1 MSGTTKVKGLTIQI
15 YGDDKEF
22 QDTVTGTKKALNEL
36 QKESMTLNSHLKFDP
51 KNVDKL
57 NQRLKSLQQQVK
69 LNESL
74 IEKYNAELSK
84 MDKADIGSDQW
95 LTLQKNIATAEKNIA
110 QCNKYIKD
118 TEDALKKVDNH
129 NLSKV
134 RKAIKSLADN
144 AEKVGETLTDKLTKP
159 IAAIATATAATTQA
173 TKEYRE
179 DVAKLET
186 NALTAGANL
195 EITNQALKDLNAI
208 TGESDSN
215 VEGLSNLLQAGFK
228 DNNLTRLVE
237 ELSGAV
243 IKFPDTLKIES
254 LADGLQ
260 ETLATGE
267 ATGQFGELLDRLGIG
282 ADNFTEKLK
291 KCKTEAEKQQLVLD
305 TLANAGLA
313 DINKAYRENNK
324 SLIENSDAQYE
335 LNEAISDLGRTM
347 EPVVA
352 KVTQFVAN
360 LLKWFNDLDPKIKV
374 IIAALFGIVAAIG
387 PVITI
392 VTKLKG
398 AVSALEGV
406 FGKLNSRFAII
417 AGVIAG
423 VIALFVYLY
432 NTNENFRNLIN
443 TIAAEVLPALQTAF
457 ETISTFI
464 SETVIP
470 ILQTLWDWIDKY
482 IMPVIGKVATF
493 LVDVLYEA
501 FKSVA
506 VFVRDTLTPIIDA
519 LKTAFEWVYDKLSAA
534 KTAFDEAYESFKK
547 TEAFKILKDVLQSV
561 VDVAGKLIDSLKWL
575 SENASLI
582 FGNTA
587 AAAKK
592 AVENAKGAGGTLGVG
607 GLFDSGGFGN
617 LINGGDTTLYL
628 STNFNVTNNGTPIS
642 VQTLRKWGNVI
653 TDIVDENLGRRGR

>member
-74 IEKYNAELSK
+74 IEKYNAELNK

-110 QCNKYIKD
+110 QCNRYIKD
-118 TEDALKKVDNH
+118 TEDALKKVDNQ

-134 RKAIKSLADN
+134 RKAVNALADN
-144 AEKVGETLTDKLTKP
+144 AKKVGETLTDKLTKP

-228 DNNLTRLVE
+228 DNNLTRVVE

-254 LADGLQ
+254 LADSLQ

-267 ATGQFGELLDRLGIG
+267 TTGQFGELLDRLGIG

-305 TLANAGLA
+305 TLASAGLA
-313 DINKAYRENNK
+313 DVNKAYRENNK
-324 SLIENSDAQYE
+324 SLIENSDAQYD
-335 LNEAISDLGRTM
+335 LNEAISDLGKTM
-347 EPVVA
+347 EPVVT
-352 KVTQFVAN
+352 KVTQFVAD

-374 IIAALFGIVAAIG
+374 IIAAVAGIAAAIG

-398 AVSALEGV
+398 AVSALNGV
-406 FGKLNSRFAII
+406 FGKLNSKFAII

-432 NTNENFRNLIN
+432 NTNEDFKNLID

-457 ETISTFI
+457 ETVSTFI
-464 SETVIP
+464 NETVIP
-470 ILQTLWDWIDKY
+470 ILQALWDWIDKY
-482 IMPVIGKVATF
+482 IMPIVAEVASF

-506 VFVRDTLTPIIDA
+506 IFVRDTLTPIIDA

-547 TEAFKILKDVLQSV
+547 TEAFKILKGVLQGV
-561 VDVAGKLIDSLKWL
+561 VDVAEKLIDSLKWL

-587 AAAKK
+587 EAAKK
-592 AVENAKGAGGTLGVG
+592 AVEHAKGASSTLGVG

-617 LINGGDTTLYL
+617 TVNGGDTTLYL

>member
-74 IEKYNAELSK
+74 IEKYNAELNK

-110 QCNKYIKD
+110 QCNRYIKD
-118 TEDALKKVDNH
+118 TEDALKKVDNQD
-129 NLSKV
+129 LSKV
-134 RKAIKSLADN
+134 RKAVNALADN
-144 AEKVGETLTDKLTKP
+144 AKKVGETLTDKLTKP

-228 DNNLTRLVE
+228 DNNLTRIVE

-313 DINKAYRENNK
+313 DVNKAYRENNE
-324 SLIENSDAQYE
+324 SLIENSDAQYD
-335 LNEAISDLGRTM
+335 LNEAISDLGKTM

-352 KVTQFVAN
+352 KVTKFVAD

-374 IIAALFGIVAAIG
+374 IIAAVAGIAAAIG

-398 AVSALEGV
+398 AVSALNGV
-406 FGKLNSRFAII
+406 FGKLNSKFAII
-417 AGVIAG
+417 AGVIVG

-432 NTNENFRNLIN
+432 NTNEDFKNLID

-457 ETISTFI
+457 ETVSTFI
-464 SETVIP
+464 NETVIP
-470 ILQTLWDWIDKY
+470 VLQALWDWIDKY
-482 IMPVIGKVATF
+482 IMPIVAEVASF

-506 VFVRDTLTPIIDA
+506 IFVRDTLTPIIDA

-547 TEAFKILKDVLQSV
+547 TEAFKILKGVLQGV
-561 VDVAGKLIDSLKWL
+561 VDVAEKLIDSLKWL

-587 AAAKK
+587 EAAKK
-592 AVENAKGAGGTLGVG
+592 AVENAKGASSTLGVG

-617 LINGGDTTLYL
+617 SVNGGDTTLYL

-642 VQTLRKWGNVI
+642 IQTLRKWGNVI

>member
-118 TEDALKKVDNH
+118 TEDALKKVDNQ

-144 AEKVGETLTDKLTKP
+144 AEKIGNTLTDKLTKP

-228 DNNLTRLVE
+228 DNNLTRVVE

-313 DINKAYRENNK
+313 DVNKAYRENNE
-324 SLIENSDAQYE
+324 SLIENSNAQYD
-335 LNEAISDLGRTM
+335 LNEAVSDLGKTM

-352 KVTQFVAN
+352 KVTQFVAD

-374 IIAALFGIVAAIG
+374 IIAAVAGIAAAIG

-398 AVSALEGV
+398 AVSALNGV
-406 FGKLNSRFAII
+406 FGKLNSKFAII

-432 NTNENFRNLIN
+432 NTNEDFKNLID
-443 TIAAEVLPALQTAF
+443 TIAAEVLPALQIAF

-464 SETVIP
+464 NETVIP

-592 AVENAKGAGGTLGVG
+592 AVENAKGASSTLGVG

-617 LINGGDTTLYL
+617 IVNGGDTTLYL

>member
-1 MSGTTKVKGLTIQI
+1 MSGTTKVKGLTIEI

-22 QDTVTGTKKALNEL
+22 QNTVTGTKKALNEL

-57 NQRLKSLQQQVK
+57 NQRLKSLQQQVQ

-74 IEKYNAELSK
+74 IEKYNDELSK

-95 LTLQKNIATAEKNIA
+95 ITLKKNIATAEKNIA

-118 TEDALKKVDNH
+118 TEDALKKVDNQ

-134 RKAIKSLADN
+134 RKAINGLADN
-144 AEKVGETLTDKLTKP
+144 AEKIGQTLTDKLTKP

-347 EPVVA
+347 EPIVA
-352 KVTQFVAN
+352 KVTQFVAD
-360 LLKWFNDLDPKIKV
+360 LLKWFNNLDPKIKA
-374 IIAALFGIVAAIG
+374 IIAALLGIVFAIG
-387 PVITI
+387 PVITT

-398 AVSALEGV
+398 AVSALEVV

-432 NTNENFRNLIN
+432 NTNENFKKLID
-443 TIAAEVLPALQTAF
+443 TIAAEVLPALQIAF
-457 ETISTFI
+457 ETVSTFI
-464 SETVIP
+464 NETVIP

-506 VFVRDTLTPIIDA
+506 VFVRDTLTPVIDA

>member
-1 MSGTTKVKGLTIQI
+1 MSGTTKVKGLTIEI

-110 QCNKYIKD
+110 QCNRYIKD
-118 TEDALKKVDNH
+118 TEDALKKVDNQ

-134 RKAIKSLADN
+134 RKAINGLADN
-144 AEKVGETLTDKLTKP
+144 AEKIGNTLTDKLTKP

-228 DNNLTRLVE
+228 DNNLTRVVE

-313 DINKAYRENNK
+313 DVNKAYRENNK

-335 LNEAISDLGRTM
+335 LNEAVSDLGKTM

-352 KVTQFVAN
+352 KVTQFVAD

-374 IIAALFGIVAAIG
+374 IIAAVAGIAAAIG

-398 AVSALEGV
+398 AVSALNGV
-406 FGKLNSRFAII
+406 FGKLNSKFAII

-432 NTNENFRNLIN
+432 NTNEDFKNLID

-457 ETISTFI
+457 ETVSTFI
-464 SETVIP
+464 NETVIP
-470 ILQTLWDWIDKY
+470 ILQALWDWIDKY
-482 IMPVIGKVATF
+482 IMPIVGEVASF

-501 FKSVA
+501 LKSVA
-506 VFVRDTLTPIIDA
+506 IFVRDTLTPIIDA

-547 TEAFKILKDVLQSV
+547 TEAFKILKGVLQGV
-561 VDVAGKLIDSLKWL
+561 VDVAEKLIDSLKWL

-587 AAAKK
+587 EAAKK
-592 AVENAKGAGGTLGVG
+592 AVESAKGASSTLGVG

-617 LINGGDTTLYL
+617 IVNGGDTTLYL

>member
-74 IEKYNAELSK
+74 IEKYNAELNK

-110 QCNKYIKD
+110 QCNRYIKD
-118 TEDALKKVDNH
+118 TEDALKKVDNQ

-134 RKAIKSLADN
+134 RKAVNALADN
-144 AEKVGETLTDKLTKP
+144 AKKVGETLTDKLTKP

-228 DNNLTRLVE
+228 DNNLTRVVE

-254 LADGLQ
+254 LADSLQ

-267 ATGQFGELLDRLGIG
+267 TTGQFGELLDRLGIG

-305 TLANAGLA
+305 TLASAGLA
-313 DINKAYRENNK
+313 DVNKAYRENNK
-324 SLIENSDAQYE
+324 SLIENSDAQYD
-335 LNEAISDLGRTM
+335 LNEAISDLGKTM
-347 EPVVA
+347 EPVVT
-352 KVTQFVAN
+352 KVTQFVAD

-374 IIAALFGIVAAIG
+374 IIAAVAGIAAAIG

-398 AVSALEGV
+398 AVSALNGV
-406 FGKLNSRFAII
+406 FGKLNSKFAII

-432 NTNENFRNLIN
+432 NTNEDFKNLID

-457 ETISTFI
+457 ETVSTFI
-464 SETVIP
+464 NETVIP
-470 ILQTLWDWIDKY
+470 ILQALWDWIDKY
-482 IMPVIGKVATF
+482 IMPIVAEVASF

-506 VFVRDTLTPIIDA
+506 IFVRDTLTPIIDA

-547 TEAFKILKDVLQSV
+547 TEAFKILKGVLQGV
-561 VDVAGKLIDSLKWL
+561 VDVAEKLIDSLKWL

-587 AAAKK
+587 EAAKK
-592 AVENAKGAGGTLGVG
+592 AVENAKGASSTLGVG

-617 LINGGDTTLYL
+617 TVNGGDTTLYL

>member
-74 IEKYNAELSK
+74 IEKYNAELNK

-110 QCNKYIKD
+110 QCNRYIKD
-118 TEDALKKVDNH
+118 TEDALKKVDNQ

-134 RKAIKSLADN
+134 RKAINGLADN
-144 AEKVGETLTDKLTKP
+144 AEKIGNTLTDKLTKP

-228 DNNLTRLVE
+228 DNNLTRVVE

-347 EPVVA
+347 EPIVA
-352 KVTQFVAN
+352 KVTQFVAD

-374 IIAALFGIVAAIG
+374 IIAAVAGIAAAIG

-398 AVSALEGV
+398 AVSALNGV
-406 FGKLNSRFAII
+406 FGKLNSKFAII

-432 NTNENFRNLIN
+432 NTNEDFKNLID

-457 ETISTFI
+457 ETVSTFI
-464 SETVIP
+464 NETVIP
-470 ILQTLWDWIDKY
+470 VLQALWDWIDKY
-482 IMPVIGKVATF
+482 IMPIIGEVASF

-506 VFVRDTLTPIIDA
+506 IFVRDTLTPIIDA

-547 TEAFKILKDVLQSV
+547 TEAFKILKGVLQGV
-561 VDVAGKLIDSLKWL
+561 VDVAEKLIDSLKWL
-575 SENASLI
+575 SKNASLI

-587 AAAKK
+587 EAAKK
-592 AVENAKGAGGTLGVG
+592 AVENAKGASGTLGVG

>member
-1 MSGTTKVKGLTIQI
+1 MSGTTKVKGLTIEI

-22 QDTVTGTKKALNEL
+22 QNTVTGTKKALNEL

-57 NQRLKSLQQQVK
+57 NQRLKSLQQQVQ

-74 IEKYNAELSK
+74 IEKYNDELSK

-95 LTLQKNIATAEKNIA
+95 ITLKKNIATAEKNIA
-110 QCNKYIKD
+110 QCNKYIED
-118 TEDALKKVDNH
+118 TEDALKKVDNQ

-134 RKAIKSLADN
+134 RKAINGLADN
-144 AEKVGETLTDKLTKP
+144 AEKIGQTLTDKLTKP

-347 EPVVA
+347 EPIVA
-352 KVTQFVAN
+352 KVTQFVAD
-360 LLKWFNDLDPKIKV
+360 LLKWFNNLDPKIKA

-387 PVITI
+387 PVITT

-398 AVSALEGV
+398 AVSALEVV

-417 AGVIAG
+417 AAVSTG
-423 VIALFVYLY
+423 
-432 NTNENFRNLIN
+432 NNFTYWN
-443 TIAAEVLPALQTAF
+443 
-457 ETISTFI
+457 
-464 SETVIP
+464 
-470 ILQTLWDWIDKY
+470 
-482 IMPVIGKVATF
+482 
-493 LVDVLYEA
+493 
-501 FKSVA
+501 
-506 VFVRDTLTPIIDA
+506 II
-519 LKTAFEWVYDKLSAA
+519 T
-534 KTAFDEAYESFKK
+534 
-547 TEAFKILKDVLQSV
+547 
-561 VDVAGKLIDSLKWL
+561 
-575 SENASLI
+575 
-582 FGNTA
+582 
-587 AAAKK
+587 
-592 AVENAKGAGGTLGVG
+592 
-607 GLFDSGGFGN
+607 
-617 LINGGDTTLYL
+617 
-628 STNFNVTNNGTPIS
+628 
-642 VQTLRKWGNVI
+642 
-653 TDIVDENLGRRGR
+653 

>member
-74 IEKYNAELSK
+74 IEKYNAELNK

-110 QCNKYIKD
+110 QCNRYIKD
-118 TEDALKKVDNH
+118 TEDALKKVDNQ

-134 RKAIKSLADN
+134 RKAINSLADN
-144 AEKVGETLTDKLTKP
+144 AEKIGNTLTDKLTKP

-228 DNNLTRLVE
+228 DNNLTKVVE

-254 LADGLQ
+254 LADSLQ

-305 TLANAGLA
+305 TLASAGLA
-313 DINKAYRENNK
+313 DVNKAYRENNK

-335 LNEAISDLGRTM
+335 LNEAVSDLGKTM

-374 IIAALFGIVAAIG
+374 IIAAVAGIAAAIG

-432 NTNENFRNLIN
+432 NTNENFKNLID
-443 TIAAEVLPALQTAF
+443 TIAAEVLPALQIAF
-457 ETISTFI
+457 ETVSTFI
-464 SETVIP
+464 NETVIP

>member
-74 IEKYNAELSK
+74 IEKYNAELNK

-110 QCNKYIKD
+110 QCNRYIKD
-118 TEDALKKVDNH
+118 TADALKKVDNQ

-134 RKAIKSLADN
+134 RKAINGLADN
-144 AEKVGETLTDKLTKP
+144 AEKIGNTLTDKLTKP

-313 DINKAYRENNK
+313 DVNKAYRENNK

-335 LNEAISDLGRTM
+335 LNEAVSDLGKTM

-352 KVTQFVAN
+352 KVTQFVAD

-374 IIAALFGIVAAIG
+374 IIAAVAGIAAAIG

-398 AVSALEGV
+398 AVSALNGV
-406 FGKLNSRFAII
+406 FGKLNSKFAII

-432 NTNENFRNLIN
+432 NTNEDFKNLID

-457 ETISTFI
+457 ETVSTFI
-464 SETVIP
+464 NETVIP
-470 ILQTLWDWIDKY
+470 ILQALWDWIDKY
-482 IMPVIGKVATF
+482 IMPIVGEVASF

-506 VFVRDTLTPIIDA
+506 IFVRDTLTPIIDA

-561 VDVAGKLIDSLKWL
+561 VDVAEKLIDSLKWL

-592 AVENAKGAGGTLGVG
+592 AVENAKGASGTLGVG

>member
-74 IEKYNAELSK
+74 IEKYNAELNK

-110 QCNKYIKD
+110 QCNRYIKD
-118 TEDALKKVDNH
+118 TEDALKKVDNQ

-134 RKAIKSLADN
+134 RKAINGLADN
-144 AEKVGETLTDKLTKP
+144 AEKIGNTLTDKLTKP

-228 DNNLTRLVE
+228 DNNLTRVVE

-313 DINKAYRENNK
+313 DVNKAYRENNK
-324 SLIENSDAQYE
+324 SLIENSDAQYD
-335 LNEAISDLGRTM
+335 LNEAISDLGKTM

-352 KVTQFVAN
+352 KVTQFVAD

-374 IIAALFGIVAAIG
+374 IIAAVAGIAAAIG

-398 AVSALEGV
+398 AVSALNGV
-406 FGKLNSRFAII
+406 FGKLNSKFAII

-432 NTNENFRNLIN
+432 NTNEDFKNLID

-457 ETISTFI
+457 ETVSTFI
-464 SETVIP
+464 NETVIP
-470 ILQTLWDWIDKY
+470 VLQALWDWIDKY
-482 IMPVIGKVATF
+482 IMPIIGEVASF

-506 VFVRDTLTPIIDA
+506 IFVRDTLTPIIDA

-561 VDVAGKLIDSLKWL
+561 VDVAEKLIDSLKWL

-592 AVENAKGAGGTLGVG
+592 AVENAKGASGTLGVG

>member
-74 IEKYNAELSK
+74 IEKYNAELNK

-110 QCNKYIKD
+110 QCNRYIKD
-118 TEDALKKVDNH
+118 TEDALKKVDNQ

-134 RKAIKSLADN
+134 RKAINGLADN
-144 AEKVGETLTDKLTKP
+144 AEKIGNTLTDKLTKP

-228 DNNLTRLVE
+228 DNNLTRVVE

-313 DINKAYRENNK
+313 DVNKAYRENNK
-324 SLIENSDAQYE
+324 SLIENSDAQYD
-335 LNEAISDLGRTM
+335 LNEAISDLGKTM

-352 KVTQFVAN
+352 KVTQFVAD

-374 IIAALFGIVAAIG
+374 IIAAVAGIAAAIG

-398 AVSALEGV
+398 AVSALNGV
-406 FGKLNSRFAII
+406 FGKLNSKFAII

-432 NTNENFRNLIN
+432 NTNEDFKNLID

-457 ETISTFI
+457 ETVSTFI
-464 SETVIP
+464 NETVIP
-470 ILQTLWDWIDKY
+470 VLQALWDWIDKY
-482 IMPVIGKVATF
+482 IMPIIGEVASF

-506 VFVRDTLTPIIDA
+506 IFVRDTLTPIIDA

-547 TEAFKILKDVLQSV
+547 TEAFKILKGVLQGV
-561 VDVAGKLIDSLKWL
+561 LDVAEKLIDSLKWL

-587 AAAKK
+587 EAAKK
-592 AVENAKGAGGTLGVG
+592 AVESAKGASSTLGVG

-617 LINGGDTTLYL
+617 IVNGGDTTLYL

>member
-74 IEKYNAELSK
+74 IEKYNAELNK

-110 QCNKYIKD
+110 QCNRYIKD
-118 TEDALKKVDNH
+118 TEDALKKVDNQD
-129 NLSKV
+129 LSKV
-134 RKAIKSLADN
+134 RKAVNALADN

-228 DNNLTRLVE
+228 DNNLTRVVE

-313 DINKAYRENNK
+313 DVNKAYRENNK

-335 LNEAISDLGRTM
+335 LNEAISDLGKTM

-352 KVTQFVAN
+352 KVTQFVAD

-374 IIAALFGIVAAIG
+374 IIAAVAGIAAAIG
-387 PVITI
+387 PVVTI

-432 NTNENFRNLIN
+432 NTNEDFRNLIN

-457 ETISTFI
+457 ETVSTFI
-464 SETVIP
+464 NETVIP
-470 ILQTLWDWIDKY
+470 VLQALWDWINTY
-482 IMPVIGKVATF
+482 IMPVIGAVATF
-493 LVDVLYEA
+493 LVEKLWNA
-501 FKSVA
+501 FKEVA
-506 VFVRDTLTPIIDA
+506 DIVSMVLQPILD
-519 LKTAFEWVYDKLSAA
+519 V
-534 KTAFDEAYESFKK
+534 
-547 TEAFKILKDVLQSV
+547 LKDVFEGLYNFM
-561 VDVAGKLIDSLKWL
+561 VDVKDAFNNAYDAFSKTKAFEVIRDIIIAIADGVNEIIEGFKWIINHIDDLTSVDDKI
-575 SENASLI
+575 EEI
-582 FGNTA
+582 
-587 AAAKK
+587 AKK
-592 AVENAKGAGGTLGVG
+592 SSEASNILGSAS

-617 LINGGDTTLYL
+617 IVNGGDTTLYL

>member
-74 IEKYNAELSK
+74 IEKYNAELNK

-110 QCNKYIKD
+110 QCNRYIKD
-118 TEDALKKVDNH
+118 TEDALKKVDNQD
-129 NLSKV
+129 LSKV
-134 RKAIKSLADN
+134 RKAVNALADN
-144 AEKVGETLTDKLTKP
+144 AKKVGETLTDKLTKP

-228 DNNLTRLVE
+228 DNNLTRVVE

-282 ADNFTEKLK
+282 ADNFTEKLE

-313 DINKAYRENNK
+313 DVNKAYRENNK
-324 SLIENSDAQYE
+324 SLIENSDAQYD
-335 LNEAISDLGRTM
+335 LNEAISDLGKTM

-352 KVTQFVAN
+352 KVTQFVAD

-374 IIAALFGIVAAIG
+374 IIAAVAGIAAAIG

-398 AVSALEGV
+398 AVSALNGV
-406 FGKLNSRFAII
+406 FGKLNSKFAII

-432 NTNENFRNLIN
+432 NTNEDFKNLID

-457 ETISTFI
+457 ETVSTFI
-464 SETVIP
+464 NETVIP
-470 ILQTLWDWIDKY
+470 VLQALWDWIDKY
-482 IMPVIGKVATF
+482 IMPIIGEVASF

-506 VFVRDTLTPIIDA
+506 IFVRDTLTPIIDA

-561 VDVAGKLIDSLKWL
+561 VDVAEKLIDSLKWL

-592 AVENAKGAGGTLGVG
+592 AVENAKGASGTLGVG

>member
-74 IEKYNAELSK
+74 IEKYNAELNK

-110 QCNKYIKD
+110 QCNRYIKD
-118 TEDALKKVDNH
+118 TEDALKKVDNQD
-129 NLSKV
+129 LSKV
-134 RKAIKSLADN
+134 RKAVNALADN

-228 DNNLTRLVE
+228 DNNLTRVVE

-291 KCKTEAEKQQLVLD
+291 KCKTEAEKQQLV
-305 TLANAGLA
+305 
-313 DINKAYRENNK
+313 
-324 SLIENSDAQYE
+324 
-335 LNEAISDLGRTM
+335 
-347 EPVVA
+347 
-352 KVTQFVAN
+352 
-360 LLKWFNDLDPKIKV
+360 
-374 IIAALFGIVAAIG
+374 
-387 PVITI
+387 
-392 VTKLKG
+392 
-398 AVSALEGV
+398 
-406 FGKLNSRFAII
+406 
-417 AGVIAG
+417 
-423 VIALFVYLY
+423 
-432 NTNENFRNLIN
+432 
-443 TIAAEVLPALQTAF
+443 
-457 ETISTFI
+457 
-464 SETVIP
+464 
-470 ILQTLWDWIDKY
+470 
-482 IMPVIGKVATF
+482 
-493 LVDVLYEA
+493 
-501 FKSVA
+501 
-506 VFVRDTLTPIIDA
+506 
-519 LKTAFEWVYDKLSAA
+519 
-534 KTAFDEAYESFKK
+534 
-547 TEAFKILKDVLQSV
+547 
-561 VDVAGKLIDSLKWL
+561 
-575 SENASLI
+575 
-582 FGNTA
+582 
-587 AAAKK
+587 
-592 AVENAKGAGGTLGVG
+592 
-607 GLFDSGGFGN
+607 
-617 LINGGDTTLYL
+617 
-628 STNFNVTNNGTPIS
+628 
-642 VQTLRKWGNVI
+642 
-653 TDIVDENLGRRGR
+653 

>member
-74 IEKYNAELSK
+74 IEKYNAELNK

-110 QCNKYIKD
+110 QCNRYIKD
-118 TEDALKKVDNH
+118 TEDALKKVDNQ

-134 RKAIKSLADN
+134 RKAINSLADN
-144 AEKVGETLTDKLTKP
+144 AEKIGNTLTDKLTKP

-228 DNNLTRLVE
+228 DNNLTRVVE

-313 DINKAYRENNK
+313 DVNKAYRENNK

-335 LNEAISDLGRTM
+335 LNEAVSDLGKTM

-352 KVTQFVAN
+352 KVTQFVAD

-374 IIAALFGIVAAIG
+374 IIAAVAGIAAAIG

-398 AVSALEGV
+398 AVSALEVV

-432 NTNENFRNLIN
+432 NTNENFKNLID
-443 TIAAEVLPALQTAF
+443 TIAAEVLPALQIAF
-457 ETISTFI
+457 ETVSTFI
-464 SETVIP
+464 NETVIP

>member
-74 IEKYNAELSK
+74 IEKYNAELNK

-110 QCNKYIKD
+110 QCNRYIKD
-118 TEDALKKVDNH
+118 TEDALKKVDNQ

-134 RKAIKSLADN
+134 RKAINSLADN
-144 AEKVGETLTDKLTKP
+144 AEKIGNTLTDKLTKP

-228 DNNLTRLVE
+228 DNNLTKVVE

-254 LADGLQ
+254 LADSLQ

-347 EPVVA
+347 EPIVA
-352 KVTQFVAN
+352 KVTQFVAD
-360 LLKWFNDLDPKIKV
+360 LLKWFNNLDPKIKA

-387 PVITI
+387 PVITT

-398 AVSALEGV
+398 AVSALEVV

-432 NTNENFRNLIN
+432 NTNENFKNLID
-443 TIAAEVLPALQTAF
+443 TIAAEVLPALQIAF
-457 ETISTFI
+457 ETVSTFI
-464 SETVIP
+464 NETVIP

>member
-110 QCNKYIKD
+110 QCNRYIKD
-118 TEDALKKVDNH
+118 TEDALKKVDNQD
-129 NLSKV
+129 LSKV
-134 RKAIKSLADN
+134 RKAINGLADN
-144 AEKVGETLTDKLTKP
+144 AEKIGNTLTDKLTKP
-159 IAAIATATAATTQA
+159 IATIATATAATTQA

-313 DINKAYRENNK
+313 DVNKAYRENNK

-335 LNEAISDLGRTM
+335 LNEAVSDLGKTM

-352 KVTQFVAN
+352 KVTQFVAD

-374 IIAALFGIVAAIG
+374 IIAAVAGIAAAIG

-398 AVSALEGV
+398 AVSALNGV
-406 FGKLNSRFAII
+406 FGKLNSKFAII
-417 AGVIAG
+417 TGVIAG

-432 NTNENFRNLIN
+432 NTNEDFKNLID

-457 ETISTFI
+457 ETVSTFI
-464 SETVIP
+464 NETVIP
-470 ILQTLWDWIDKY
+470 ILQALWDWIDKY
-482 IMPVIGKVATF
+482 IMPIVGEVASF

-506 VFVRDTLTPIIDA
+506 IFVRDTLTPIIDA
-519 LKTAFEWVYDKLSAA
+519 LKSAFESVYDKLSAA

-547 TEAFKILKDVLQSV
+547 TEAFKILKGVLQGV
-561 VDVAGKLIDSLKWL
+561 VDVAEKLIDSLKWL

-587 AAAKK
+587 EAAKK
-592 AVENAKGAGGTLGVG
+592 AVESAKGASSTLGVG

-617 LINGGDTTLYL
+617 IVNGGDTTLYL

-642 VQTLRKWGNVI
+642 VQTLRRWGNVI

>member
-74 IEKYNAELSK
+74 IEKYNAELNK

-110 QCNKYIKD
+110 QCNRYIKD
-118 TEDALKKVDNH
+118 TEDALKKVDNQ

-134 RKAIKSLADN
+134 RKAINGLADN
-144 AEKVGETLTDKLTKP
+144 AEKIGNTLTDKLTKP

-313 DINKAYRENNK
+313 DVNKAYRENNK

-335 LNEAISDLGRTM
+335 LNEAVSDLGKTM

-352 KVTQFVAN
+352 KVTQFVAD

-374 IIAALFGIVAAIG
+374 IIAAVAGIAAAIG

-398 AVSALEGV
+398 AVSALNGV
-406 FGKLNSRFAII
+406 FGKLNSKFAII

-432 NTNENFRNLIN
+432 NTNEDFKNLID

-457 ETISTFI
+457 ETVSTFI
-464 SETVIP
+464 NETVIP
-470 ILQTLWDWIDKY
+470 ILQALWDWIDKY
-482 IMPVIGKVATF
+482 IMPIVGEVASF

-506 VFVRDTLTPIIDA
+506 IFVRDTLTPIIDA

-561 VDVAGKLIDSLKWL
+561 VDVAEKLIDSLKWL

-592 AVENAKGAGGTLGVG
+592 AVENAKGASGTLGVG

>member
-1 MSGTTKVKGLTIQI
+1 MSGTTKVKGLTIEI

-22 QDTVTGTKKALNEL
+22 QNTVTGTKKALNEL

-57 NQRLKSLQQQVK
+57 NQRLKSLQQQVQ

-74 IEKYNAELSK
+74 IEKYNDELSK

-95 LTLQKNIATAEKNIA
+95 ITLKKNIATAEKNIA
-110 QCNKYIKD
+110 QCNKYIED
-118 TEDALKKVDNH
+118 TEDALKKVDNQ

-134 RKAIKSLADN
+134 RKAINGLADN
-144 AEKVGETLTDKLTKP
+144 AEKIGQTLTDKLTKP

-347 EPVVA
+347 EPIVA
-352 KVTQFVAN
+352 KVTQFVAD
-360 LLKWFNDLDPKIKV
+360 LLKWFNNLDPKIKA

-387 PVITI
+387 PVITT

-398 AVSALEGV
+398 AVSALEVV

-432 NTNENFRNLIN
+432 NTNENFKNLID
-443 TIAAEVLPALQTAF
+443 TIAAEVLPALQIAF
-457 ETISTFI
+457 ETVSTFI
-464 SETVIP
+464 NETVIP

>member
-74 IEKYNAELSK
+74 IEKYNAELNK

-110 QCNKYIKD
+110 QCNRYIKD
-118 TEDALKKVDNH
+118 TEDALKKVDNQ

-134 RKAIKSLADN
+134 RKAINGLADN
-144 AEKVGETLTDKLTKP
+144 AEKIGNTLTDKLTKP

-179 DVAKLET
+179 DVAKLEI

-228 DNNLTRLVE
+228 DNNLTRVVE

-313 DINKAYRENNK
+313 DVNKAYRENNK
-324 SLIENSDAQYE
+324 SLIENSDAQYD
-335 LNEAISDLGRTM
+335 LNEAISDLGKTM

-352 KVTQFVAN
+352 KVTQFVAD

-374 IIAALFGIVAAIG
+374 IIAAVAGIAAAIG

-398 AVSALEGV
+398 AVSALNGV
-406 FGKLNSRFAII
+406 FGKLNSKFAII

-432 NTNENFRNLIN
+432 NTNEDFKNLID

-457 ETISTFI
+457 ETVSTFI
-464 SETVIP
+464 NETVIP
-470 ILQTLWDWIDKY
+470 VLQALWDWIDKY
-482 IMPVIGKVATF
+482 IMPIIGEVASF

-506 VFVRDTLTPIIDA
+506 IFVRDTLTPIIDA

-547 TEAFKILKDVLQSV
+547 TEAFKILKGVLQGV
-561 VDVAGKLIDSLKWL
+561 VDVAEKLIDSLKWL

-587 AAAKK
+587 EAAKK
-592 AVENAKGAGGTLGVG
+592 AVESAKGASSTLGVG

-617 LINGGDTTLYL
+617 IVNGGDTTLYL

>member
-1 MSGTTKVKGLTIQI
+1 M
-15 YGDDKEF
+15 
-22 QDTVTGTKKALNEL
+22 
-36 QKESMTLNSHLKFDP
+36 
-51 KNVDKL
+51 
-57 NQRLKSLQQQVK
+57 
-69 LNESL
+69 
-74 IEKYNAELSK
+74 
-84 MDKADIGSDQW
+84 
-95 LTLQKNIATAEKNIA
+95 
-110 QCNKYIKD
+110 
-118 TEDALKKVDNH
+118 
-129 NLSKV
+129 
-134 RKAIKSLADN
+134 
-144 AEKVGETLTDKLTKP
+144 
-159 IAAIATATAATTQA
+159 
-173 TKEYRE
+173 
-179 DVAKLET
+179 
-186 NALTAGANL
+186 
-195 EITNQALKDLNAI
+195 
-208 TGESDSN
+208 
-215 VEGLSNLLQAGFK
+215 
-228 DNNLTRLVE
+228 
-237 ELSGAV
+237 SGAV

-313 DINKAYRENNK
+313 DVNKAYRENNK

-335 LNEAISDLGRTM
+335 LNEAVSDLGKTM

-352 KVTQFVAN
+352 KVTQFVAD

-374 IIAALFGIVAAIG
+374 IIAAVAGIAAAIG

-398 AVSALEGV
+398 AVSALNGV
-406 FGKLNSRFAII
+406 FGKLNSKFAII

-432 NTNENFRNLIN
+432 NTNEDFKNLID

-457 ETISTFI
+457 ETVSTFI
-464 SETVIP
+464 NETVIP
-470 ILQTLWDWIDKY
+470 ILQALWDWIDKY
-482 IMPVIGKVATF
+482 IMPIVGEVASF

-506 VFVRDTLTPIIDA
+506 IFVRDTLTPIIDA

-561 VDVAGKLIDSLKWL
+561 VDVAEKLIDSLKWL

-592 AVENAKGAGGTLGVG
+592 AVENAKGASGTLGVG